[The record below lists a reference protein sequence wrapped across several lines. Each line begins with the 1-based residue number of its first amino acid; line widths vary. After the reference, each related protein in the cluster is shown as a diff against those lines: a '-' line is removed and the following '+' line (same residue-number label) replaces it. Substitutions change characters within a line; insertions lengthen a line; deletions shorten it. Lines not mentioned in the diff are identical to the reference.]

1 MSRKTVVELAYS
13 FSMGSIQDYLEPHLK
28 SLAGP
33 FLFVGSGLSRRYAEL
48 PDWAGL
54 LTHFAQYTGKPYEY
68 YRGRAEGDLPLAATL
83 IAEAFYEVWWTAPE
97 FEESRKQYGS
107 MVTVSSSVL
116 KVEVARHV
124 EKLVKEMKIPDG
136 LQAEWDL
143 FTRVAA
149 EGIITTNY
157 DSLLA
162 KAFPDF
168 TTYVGQDELLFSDT
182 HGIAEIYQIH
192 GAAGQP
198 DSLVITAEDYEDFQR
213 RNAYLA
219 SKLMT
224 IFVEH
229 PVVFLGYSLADEN
242 VRGVLEALV
251 QAMRGNN
258 TDKLRDR
265 LLFVSWMP
273 NSQPEVRRR
282 TVALRDGDVEAVE
295 LVVQDFTEVFTVL
308 AERERALPAR
318 VLRHLKDQVYEL
330 VKANSSDG
338 RLVAV
343 SDIND
348 SDDLDVVFGV
358 GAKMTF
364 KGLVG
369 LSRWDVIDDV
379 LDSPDRDL
387 SPQEMV
393 QTVIPTVFQLP
404 WYVPCFKYLRKLGAL
419 NNDGT
424 LRAKVKVPDR
434 VKKRVD
440 KVNGLLAGA
449 RLESA
454 NTVAELIA
462 AGRQDDFFNEPWRIP
477 AWTRDLEGLR
487 TLLLDERNLRQY
499 PWWATQYGK
508 VAVVYDWM
516 RYAKPEDGNE

>member
-1 MSRKTVVELAYS
+1 MVMR
-13 FSMGSIQDYLEPHLK
+13 SIQDYLAPHLK

-33 FLFVGSGLSRRYAEL
+33 FLFVGSGLSRRYVGL

-54 LTHFAQYTGKPYEY
+54 LAHFAQYTGKPFEY
-68 YRGRAEGDLPLAATL
+68 YLGRAEGNLPRAATL

-97 FEESRKQYGS
+97 FKESREQYGS
-107 MVTVSSSVL
+107 LVTVSSSAL
-116 KVEVARHV
+116 KVEVARYV
-124 EKLVKEMKIPDG
+124 EKRVQRVQIPPE
-136 LQAEWDL
+136 LQAEWEL
-143 FTRVAA
+143 FTQVAA

-157 DSLLA
+157 DSLLT

-168 TTYVGQDELLFSDT
+168 TTFVGQDELLFSDT
-182 HGIAEIYQIH
+182 HGIAEVYQIH
-192 GAAGQP
+192 GAATQP
-198 DSLVITAEDYEDFQR
+198 DSLVLTAEDYEDFQR

-251 QAMRGNN
+251 QAMRGKN
-258 TDKLRDR
+258 TEKLRDR
-265 LLFVSWMP
+265 LLFVSWQP

-282 TVALRDGDVEAVE
+282 TIALREGDVEAIE
-295 LVVQDFTEVFTVL
+295 LVVRDFTEVFTVL
-308 AERERALPAR
+308 AERDRALPAR

-330 VKANSSDG
+330 VKANASDG

-369 LSRWDVIDDV
+369 LSRWDVMDDV
-379 LDSPDRDL
+379 LGAPDRDL
-387 SPQEMV
+387 SPEEMV

-419 NNDGT
+419 NDDGT
-424 LRAKVKVPDR
+424 LRAGVRVPER
-434 VKKRVD
+434 IKKRVD

-449 RLESA
+449 
-454 NTVAELIA
+454 ELTSDSSVTGLIT
-462 AGRQDDFFNEPWRIP
+462 AGRQDDFFTDPWHIP
-477 AWTRDLEGLR
+477 TWTSDVEGLR
-487 TLLLDERNLRQY
+487 NLLLEKQSLRQY
-499 PWWATQYGK
+499 SWWATQYGK

-516 RYAKPEDGNE
+516 RYAKADAGAERLAL